1 MAVPYPPDGPVDYSQ
16 DKEYRISMATKVI
29 EAVIDE
35 LPSWETISQ
44 GLAERFKLSLE
55 VDRER
60 ALVQDAFL
68 TAELDLEWTGTIVYE
83 RDHFRRPEYVNDP
96 VPVSPESLP
105 RRCRRGLVTRLA
117 SPGYKPSRTIH
128 ESFLALG
135 GGTANCDVY
144 WAMQQVPQGKPPA
157 RGPRRNSD
165 VAQDVRRC
173 SLIPTLSAEERERSK
188 GSWSRDLVDCVRH
201 LAGPPHV
208 RKYLFQDGR
217 EADLYD
223 RERHVIIEAE
233 GEPP

>member
-105 RRCRRGLVTRLA
+105 RRCRRRSGHSA
-117 SPGYKPSRTIH
+117 GKPAGTSRAGPSTKC
-128 ESFLALG
+128 FLALG

-157 RGPRRNSD
+157 RGPNATRMLLR
-165 VAQDVRRC
+165 
-173 SLIPTLSAEERERSK
+173 T
-188 GSWSRDLVDCVRH
+188 
-201 LAGPPHV
+201 
-208 RKYLFQDGR
+208 
-217 EADLYD
+217 
-223 RERHVIIEAE
+223 
-233 GEPP
+233 